1 MAQLHAHPTGD
12 QEVVG
17 SVPPDRQHSF
27 VEIDHEIFSRVI
39 LSLPDLRKAV
49 VIFWRKN
56 MHNTG

>member
-1 MAQLHAHPTGD
+1 MAQLDAHPTGD
-12 QEVVG
+12 QEVAG

-27 VEIDHEIFSRVI
+27 VEIDHEIFSGVI
-39 LSLPDLRKAV
+39 LSLPEVRRAV